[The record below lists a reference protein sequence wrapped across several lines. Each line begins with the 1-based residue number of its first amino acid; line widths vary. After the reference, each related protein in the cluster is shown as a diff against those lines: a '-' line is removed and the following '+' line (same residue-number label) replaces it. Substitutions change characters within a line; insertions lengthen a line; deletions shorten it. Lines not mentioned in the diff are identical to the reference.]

1 MADNLPAVN
10 NITEAEVFGPV
21 GYLSICLAHIRAG
34 HPIEDLDTGL
44 VLYVTPTQTEVDQAR
59 RMAHV
64 LAEFHPTGSESP

>member
-1 MADNLPAVN
+1 MAVN

-21 GYLSICLAHIRAG
+21 GYIATCLAHVRAG

-59 RMAHV
+59 HMAEI
-64 LAEFHPTGSESP
+64 LAEFHPARSETP